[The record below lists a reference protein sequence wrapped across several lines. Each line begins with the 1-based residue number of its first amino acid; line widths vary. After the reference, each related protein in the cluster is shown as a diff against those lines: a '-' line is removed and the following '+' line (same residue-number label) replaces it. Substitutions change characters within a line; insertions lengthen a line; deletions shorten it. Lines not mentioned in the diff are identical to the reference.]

1 MTKNN
6 YINFLKNLSQT
17 LKDININEIFEN
29 LKTIKVE
36 DFKNINYKRLLF
48 DIKRSKYTKPTL
60 GVVSASLILI
70 FILLPS
76 LEFLFASFKKAQ
88 QYKNESMDLPN
99 KKEQLKKEN
108 LKLEEIKKIL
118 KDVNSSFIKN
128 EQIIFI
134 TKLLNESSK
143 KSNIKI
149 TYFSPIIKT
158 DSSKLCKN
166 SLSEKNSKKFKPK
179 RNKSNKNFKG
189 SLQNK
194 YYEVKINSDYL
205 DIIEF
210 LREIQLYNVTI
221 IPYCLEVES
230 QLDIIKDSPDKK
242 GKNDSFVI
250 PLNKS
255 GFPIDNDYDIEKID
269 NSPNFGKV
277 FAKIIF
283 KIPSDIRN

>member
-76 LEFLFASFKKAQ
+76 LEFLFASFRKAQ

-134 TKLLNESSK
+134 TKLLNEASK
-143 KSNIKI
+143 KSNIQI

-158 DSSKLCKN
+158 DTSKLCKN
-166 SLSEKNSKKFKPK
+166 SPSEKNSKKFKSK

-194 YYEVKINSDYL
+194 YYEVKFNSDYL

-210 LREIQLYNVTI
+210 LKEIQLYNVTI

-230 QLDIIKDSPDKK
+230 QLEIIKDSSDKK
-242 GKNDSFVI
+242 DNNDSFVI

-255 GFPIDNDYDIEKID
+255 GYPIDNDNEIQRID
-269 NSPNFGKV
+269 NSSNFGKV

-283 KIPSDIRN
+283 KIPSDIR

>member
-1 MTKNN
+1 MAKNN
-6 YINFLKNLSQT
+6 YSNFFRNLSQG

-76 LEFLFASFKKAQ
+76 FEFLVASFKKAK
-88 QYKNESMDLPN
+88 QYKNESRDLPN
-99 KKEQLKKEN
+99 KKEDLKKEN
-108 LKLEEIKKIL
+108 LKFEEIKTML
-118 KDVNSSFIKN
+118 RDVNSSFLKN

-134 TKLLNESSK
+134 TKLLNEASK

-149 TYFSPIIKT
+149 TYFSPILNA

-166 SLSEKNSKKFKPK
+166 SLSQKNSKKFKSK
-179 RNKSNKNFKG
+179 NNKSRQNFKG

-194 YYEVKINSDYL
+194 YYEVKFNSDYL
-205 DIIEF
+205 DIIKF
-210 LREIQLYNVTI
+210 LREIQLYDVTI

-230 QLDIIKDSPDKK
+230 QLEIMKDSSYKEDN
-242 GKNDSFVI
+242 NDSFLI
-250 PLNKS
+250 QLNES
-255 GFPIDNDYDIEKID
+255 GSPVNTNFDSERIDNYPDL
-269 NSPNFGKV
+269 GKV
-277 FAKIIF
+277 FARLVL
-283 KIPSDIRN
+283 KIPSDKR

>member
-1 MTKNN
+1 MAKNN
-6 YINFLKNLSQT
+6 YINFLRNLSQS

-48 DIKRSKYTKPTL
+48 DIRRSKYTKPTL
-60 GVVSASLILI
+60 GVLSASFILI

-76 LEFLFASFKKAQ
+76 FEFLVASFKKAKQ
-88 QYKNESMDLPN
+88 FENESRDLPN
-99 KKEQLKKEN
+99 KKEELKKEN
-108 LKLEEIKKIL
+108 LKFEEIKTIM

-134 TKLLNESSK
+134 TKLLNEASK

-149 TYFSPIIKT
+149 TYFSPILKA

-166 SLSEKNSKKFKPK
+166 SLYQKNLKKFKSK
-179 RNKSNKNFKG
+179 RNKSNKNSKG

-194 YYEVKINSDYL
+194 YYEVKFNSDYL

-230 QLDIIKDSPDKK
+230 QLETIKDSSNKK
-242 GKNDSFVI
+242 DNNDSFVI
-250 PLNKS
+250 PLNES
-255 GFPIDNDYDIEKID
+255 GFPIDNNYDSERID
-269 NSPNFGKV
+269 NYPNLGKV
-277 FAKIIF
+277 FSRIVF
-283 KIPSDIRN
+283 KIPSDKR

>member
-1 MTKNN
+1 MAKNN
-6 YINFLKNLSQT
+6 YINFLRNLSQS

-48 DIKRSKYTKPTL
+48 DIRRSKYTKPTL

-76 LEFLFASFKKAQ
+76 FEFLVASFKKAK
-88 QYKNESMDLPN
+88 QYKNESIDLPN
-99 KKEQLKKEN
+99 KKEELKKEN
-108 LKLEEIKKIL
+108 LRFEEIKTIM

-134 TKLLNESSK
+134 TKLLNEASK

-149 TYFSPIIKT
+149 TYFSPILKA

-166 SLSEKNSKKFKPK
+166 SLNQKNLKKFKSK
-179 RNKSNKNFKG
+179 RNKSNKNLKG

-194 YYEVKINSDYL
+194 YYEVKFNSDYL

-230 QLDIIKDSPDKK
+230 QLEIIKDSSNKK
-242 GKNDSFVI
+242 DNNDSFVI
-250 PLNKS
+250 PLNES
-255 GFPIDNDYDIEKID
+255 GSPLNNNYDSEKID
-269 NSPNFGKV
+269 NYPNLGKV
-277 FAKIIF
+277 FARIVF
-283 KIPSDIRN
+283 KIPSDKR